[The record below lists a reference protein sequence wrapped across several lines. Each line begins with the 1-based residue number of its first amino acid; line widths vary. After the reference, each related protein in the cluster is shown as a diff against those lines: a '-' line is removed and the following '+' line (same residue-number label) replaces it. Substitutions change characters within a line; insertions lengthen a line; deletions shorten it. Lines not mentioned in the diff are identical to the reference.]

1 MAEASAQ
8 WSELVQGPQRA
19 RRSIDDE
26 LADGELAACEL
37 ERSLSGN
44 GNGNNGRKLCECA
57 ETNLRGVRYPLHRAQ
72 DCEYAQLRSS
82 LVAQAAKIATRRARR
97 KLHDGSNGDGQK
109 GDYWTKC
116 FSEEVDR
123 ASRELGL

>member
-37 ERSLSGN
+37 ERSLSATATATAEN
-44 GNGNNGRKLCECA
+44 FASARKQIFEGFAIHCIEHKIVNMLSYEA
-57 ETNLRGVRYPLHRAQ
+57 RWLRKPQ
-72 DCEYAQLRSS
+72 
-82 LVAQAAKIATRRARR
+82 KIATRRARR
-97 KLHDGSNGDGQK
+97 KLHDGITATAKKAITGRNVFR
-109 GDYWTKC
+109 TK
-116 FSEEVDR
+116 
-123 ASRELGL
+123 